1 MPGDSKKKINK
12 NKTRNAIKQMLNLNQ
27 PQTKALAAEP
37 VWKILIY
44 DRIGQD
50 IISPL
55 ISIRELRE
63 LGVTL
68 HIQLHSDRDSI
79 PDVPAIYF
87 CAPTEENLGR
97 IAQDF
102 QNGLYDVYHLNFIS
116 PISRQRLEDLAAGAL
131 QAGCVANIHKVYDQ
145 YVNFITLED
154 DMFVLK
160 HQNSDSL
167 SYYAINRANTQDFE
181 MEGIMDSIVDSL
193 FSVFVTLGNV
203 PIIRCPKNSAAEMVA
218 RKLEKKLRENLWDA
232 RNNLFHMD
240 ATQTGTFSFQRPL
253 LILMDRNVDMATPL
267 HHTWTY
273 QALAH
278 DVLELSL
285 NRVIVEDDAEKAA
298 ATGAKSKMK
307 ACDLDSRDKF
317 WSSHKGSP
325 FPTVAE
331 AIQEEL
337 EQYRSSE
344 DEIKKLRTTMGIEGE
359 MDVAF
364 SMVND
369 NTAKLTNAV
378 NSLPQLMEKKR
389 LIDMHTKIAT
399 NILNFIKS
407 RRLDSFFELE
417 EKIMSKQALDRAL
430 VEVMKDPEFGTPEDK
445 MRLFIIYYIC
455 SNVAD
460 AEYQRLEQVLKEC
473 GCDLAPMPYVQRWKS
488 IMKSTVTNPNQ
499 YEGSGTKTV
508 SMFSKLVTQGSSFV
522 MEGVKNLVVK
532 RHNLPV
538 TKITEQLME
547 CRAGG
552 ELDDYLYLD
561 PKLLKGGDVVPKNRA
576 PFQDAIVFMVGGGN
590 YIEYQ
595 NLVDFIKTKQT
606 GNASRR
612 IIYGASTLTNAKQFL
627 KQLSLL
633 GQEIGGA

>member
-1 MPGDSKKKINK
+1 MVTLKERQIC
-12 NKTRNAIKQMLNLNQ
+12 AIKQMLNLNQ
-27 PQTKALAAEP
+27 AQTKSVAAEP

-63 LGVTL
+63 LAVTL
-68 HIQLHSDRDSI
+68 HVQLHSDRDSI

-87 CAPTEENLGR
+87 CAPTDENLGR
-97 IAQDF
+97 ICQDF
-102 QNGLYDVYHLNFIS
+102 QNGLYDVYHLNFLS
-116 PISRQRLEDLAAGAL
+116 PISRQKLEDLAAAAL
-131 QAGCVANIHKVYDQ
+131 QANCVANIHKVYDQ

-160 HQNSDSL
+160 HQNSDNL
-167 SYYAINRANTQDFE
+167 SYYAINRANTQDVE
-181 MEGIMDSIVDSL
+181 MEAIMDSIVDSL

-203 PIIRCPKNSAAEMVA
+203 PIIRCPKNTAAEMVA

-232 RNNLFHMD
+232 RNNLFHVD
-240 ATQTGTFSFQRPL
+240 ASQAGAFSFQRPL
-253 LILMDRNVDMATPL
+253 LIVLDRNVDMATPL

-278 DVLELSL
+278 DVLDLAL
-285 NRVIVEDDAEKAA
+285 NRVTVEDEEKPVG
-298 ATGAKSKMK
+298 GARPKGRS
-307 ACDLDSRDKF
+307 CDLDSRDRF
-317 WSSHKGSP
+317 WMSHKGSP

-337 EQYRSSE
+337 EQYRNSE
-344 DEIKKLRTTMGIEGE
+344 DEIKKLKSTMGIDAESE
-359 MDVAF
+359 VAF

-369 NTAKLTNAV
+369 NTARLTSAV
-378 NSLPQLMEKKR
+378 NSLPQLMEMKR

-399 NILNFIKS
+399 SILNYIKA

-417 EKIMSKQALDRAL
+417 EKIMSKAALDRSL
-430 VEVMKDPEFGTPEDK
+430 TEILSEGEFGLAEDK
-445 MRLFIIYYIC
+445 MRLFIIHYIC
-455 SNVAD
+455 NNVPD
-460 AEYQRLEQVLKEC
+460 AEFQRIQGILQEA
-473 GCDLAPMPYVQRWKS
+473 GCDLSPMPYIQRWKS
-488 IMKSTVTNPNQ
+488 IMQRSAVPVTTSH
-499 YEGSGTKTV
+499 YEGGGTKTV
-508 SMFSKLVTQGSSFV
+508 SMFSKLVSQGSSFV

-547 CRAGG
+547 CRSGG
-552 ELDDYLYLD
+552 DIDEYVYLD
-561 PKLLKGGDVVPKNRA
+561 PKLLKGGETAPKNRSS
-576 PFQDAIVFMVGGGN
+576 FQDAIVFIVGGGN

-595 NLVDFIKTKQT
+595 NLVDFIKQKQT
-606 GNASRR
+606 ANSTRR
-612 IIYGASTLTNAKQFL
+612 IIYGASTLNNAKQFL

-633 GQEIGGA
+633 GQEIRNTN